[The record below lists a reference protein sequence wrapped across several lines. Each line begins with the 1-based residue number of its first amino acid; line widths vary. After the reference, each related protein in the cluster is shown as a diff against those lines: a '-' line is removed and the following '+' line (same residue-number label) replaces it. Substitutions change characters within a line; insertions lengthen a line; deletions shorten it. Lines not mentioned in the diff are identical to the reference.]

1 MTEGGDFAAFEG
13 GSCKVAFGDDMGGG
27 EVLVDDHQG
36 GKLIDVHF
44 VNRIAE
50 GAGVGEGWN
59 VGVKHL
65 AENHWADF
73 SLLAGYDGGMLI
85 GAEIW
90 GSGARGFM
98 VENGR
103 FGQVGGD
110 VKGGEWEGYL
120 ALPGFIDAHCHVLPS
135 GLDLLKLNLAGCES
149 KEAVLAAVRDW
160 LPQVGAGQWLLAAQ
174 YDQNRWGEHLT
185 RWELDE
191 VSADVPIL
199 LRHSNGHASVA
210 NSAALR
216 SAGVTEE
223 TSDPVGGEFERDA
236 EGVMTGVL
244 LEKAHENV
252 TSSAPEPKLDEM
264 VEAILRAGD
273 SMARFGITTATD
285 MMTGRWDLEMELQA
299 YRIASQKG
307 CKVRLRMY
315 LQWREVLGNRGID
328 PNRLAELIDSME
340 PEVCQVL
347 GLKVFADG
355 AIGSATAAIHG
366 KFVTTGRNGKL
377 IYPEAELARILAL
390 IDAEGWR
397 CSVHTIGDR
406 STDLVMEAFE
416 KTADPGRHRIEHAMI
431 LSDGQIERL
440 QRLGCHVTLQPE
452 FLYRFGKGY
461 RAQLEDGVWQKLIRT
476 RSLIDAGLSLSFNS
490 DRPIV
495 VGDPWVGIGAAV
507 SRPEG
512 FDPAEA
518 CTVGEGID
526 MYTHGGA
533 VANYDGEWLGRIEPG
548 YGADFQI
555 YEPGA
560 LDEIGQQHPKPIAV
574 YRGGERVV

>member
-1 MTEGGDFAAFEG
+1 ME
-13 GSCKVAFGDDMGGG
+13 
-27 EVLVDDHQG
+27 
-36 GKLIDVHF
+36 
-44 VNRIAE
+44 
-50 GAGVGEGWN
+50 
-59 VGVKHL
+59 HL
-65 AENHWADF
+65 AENHWTDF

-90 GSGARGFM
+90 GSGARGFT
-98 VENGR
+98 VEGGR

-110 VKGGEWEGYL
+110 IDGGEWDGYV

-135 GLDLLKLNLAGCES
+135 GLDLLKLNLSACES
-149 KEAVLAAVRDW
+149 KEAVLAAVREW
-160 LPQVGAGQWLLAAQ
+160 LPQVGEGQWLHATQ

-185 RWELDE
+185 RGELDGISD
-191 VSADVPIL
+191 VVPIL

-216 SAGVTEE
+216 AAGVTEE
-223 TSDPVGGEFERDA
+223 TADPVGGEYERDA
-236 EGVMTGVL
+236 QGVMTGVL
-244 LEKAHENV
+244 LEKAHEIV
-252 TSSAPEPKLDEM
+252 TSSAPEPGLDEM
-264 VEAILRAGD
+264 VAAILRAGE
-273 SMARFGITTATD
+273 SMSGFGITTATD
-285 MMTGRWDLEMELQA
+285 MMTGRWDLDMELQA
-299 YRIASQKG
+299 YHIASERG

-315 LQWREVLGNRGID
+315 MQWREVLGERGID
-328 PNRLAELIDSME
+328 PARLAELIDAMD

-431 LSDGQIERL
+431 LSDEQIARL
-440 QRLGCHVTLQPE
+440 ARLGSHVTLQPE

-461 RAQLEDGVWQKLIRT
+461 RAQLADGVWQKLIRT

-507 SRPEG
+507 RRPEG
-512 FDPAEA
+512 FDEAEA
-518 CTVGEGID
+518 CTVEEGVG

-533 VANYDGEWLGRIEPG
+533 VANFDGEWLGRIESG
-548 YGADFQI
+548 FGADFQI
-555 YEPGA
+555 YDRGA
-560 LDEIGQQHPKPIAV
+560 LADFCRATPPGSNGATLPKLGEGKTSEFPKPVAV